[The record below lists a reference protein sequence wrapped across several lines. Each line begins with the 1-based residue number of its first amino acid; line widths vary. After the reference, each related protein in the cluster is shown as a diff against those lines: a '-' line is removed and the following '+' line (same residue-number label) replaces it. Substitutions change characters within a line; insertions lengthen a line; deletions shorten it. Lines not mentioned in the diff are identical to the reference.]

1 MHDLRPSLPRSD
13 TRSSPLQAAAET
25 VGPGTSLPGSGPS
38 LSIDEPDRRS
48 QAPGTHT
55 QASDILEILGLTMVC
70 PNTRRLPRIIST
82 HVPDTVDEHE
92 HCTKMDQQGLE
103 V

>member
-25 VGPGTSLPGSGPS
+25 VGPGTSLPGSGPP

-48 QAPGTHT
+48 QAILFS
-55 QASDILEILGLTMVC
+55 ASNVEGM
-70 PNTRRLPRIIST
+70 
-82 HVPDTVDEHE
+82 H
-92 HCTKMDQQGLE
+92 
-103 V
+103 

>member
-13 TRSSPLQAAAET
+13 TRSIPLQAAAET

-55 QASDILEILGLTMVC
+55 QASDISEILGLTMVC
-70 PNTRRLPRIIST
+70 HNTWSLPRTSST
-82 HVPDTVDEHE
+82 DVRRPVHEHA
-92 HCTKMDQQGLE
+92 HCTKMD
-103 V
+103 